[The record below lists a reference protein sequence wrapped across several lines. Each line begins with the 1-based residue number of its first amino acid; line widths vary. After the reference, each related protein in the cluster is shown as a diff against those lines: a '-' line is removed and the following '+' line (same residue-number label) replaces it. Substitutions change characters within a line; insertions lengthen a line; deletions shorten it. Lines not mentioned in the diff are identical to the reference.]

1 MLNITLFFVY
11 SEKIKVMDENLKNHF
26 LSLLSLALSD
36 MDFDPRELE
45 LLYKIAEER
54 GVTRKELN
62 SNILNA
68 SGFAESSKADSSPK
82 TLEEKVAVL
91 YDLTR
96 MAWADGIIE
105 PEEIECIAKFCTRF
119 GFREENAMAIT
130 NYLLEEVRKGTTE
143 EELLKELK
151 D

>member
-1 MLNITLFFVY
+1 ME
-11 SEKIKVMDENLKNHF
+11 EKLKNHF

-36 MDFDPRELE
+36 MDFDPRELD

-62 SNILNA
+62 RNILNA
-68 SGFAESSKADSSPK
+68 SGFAESSSVDSSPK
-82 TLEEKVAVL
+82 TIEEKVAVL

-130 NYLLEEVRKGTTE
+130 NFLLEEVRKGTSE
-143 EELLKELK
+143 DELLNKLK